1 MFGSI
6 GVTELIIIFVVALV
20 IIGPKR
26 MPDLARTLGK
36 SLRDFKRATSDFQD
50 SMNLEPDID
59 LDDNSSF
66 NDASITSSGEEE
78 KHSNRIDPSPPPDTA
93 PETTSAASSSKSTAP
108 QKERVEGKASS
119 GVSSPPGT
127 RSPADEPP
135 SERTEQA

>member
-50 SMNLEPDID
+50 SMSLEPDID
-59 LDDNSSF
+59 LDNTSSL
-66 NDASITSSGEEE
+66 NDTSITNAGEEE
-78 KHSNRIDPSPPPDTA
+78 KHSNRTNPSPPPDTA
-93 PETTSAASSSKSTAP
+93 PKTTSAASSSKSTVP
-108 QKERVEGKASS
+108 QKEEGERKASS

-127 RSPADEPP
+127 RNPADDSPK
-135 SERTEQA
+135 ERTK